1 VNELTGKS
9 MKVHQAIARALTD
22 NGVDTMFGLCG
33 DANMFMVDSF
43 VHDCGGTFVST
54 SHEVGAALMALG
66 YASAADKVGI
76 CSVTFGPAMTVA
88 RSITRRSASGGF
100 TRARCARPAAAAGR

>member
-1 VNELTGKS
+1 MNELTGKS

-54 SHEVGAALMALG
+54 SHEIGAALMALG

-76 CSVTFGPAMTVA
+76 CSVTFGPAMTNTVTA
-88 RSITRRSASGGF
+88 LVDYLTATYGV
-100 TRARCARPAAAAGR
+100 PDPKKP